1 MKKRADINMG
11 MPEGWRFLNGAWRYR
26 VPVAVR
32 HLWDNRQTFTLG
44 KSLSEAWGEWT
55 KRVDVSGD
63 VHTVGQLLDRYAME
77 GMTENAPK
85 TKTDKLYYIKEL
97 KGVFGKQPIAH
108 IQPKDVYGYYNAR
121 TAKVAAKREIA
132 LLRHAFT
139 MAVQWGLINAHP
151 FKWELELKGEKPRTH
166 VVTQAD
172 IDACL
177 SLKPLRD
184 GNDATLMLQAYIEL
198 KLILG
203 LRRGDMLRLGEGNWT
218 KDGLLVKVSKT
229 GKEMIYSRTD
239 ALEAAWQKV
248 KACRHA
254 DIAPTLFCTRRG
266 QSYLNEAKGT
276 AHAFNSIWQ
285 RYMARVVKET
295 GIERFHEH
303 DLRSVTATGA
313 KTADHARKLMAHAT
327 ESTTRRVYLRGP
339 EKVEPL
345 K

>member
-11 MPEGWRFLNGAWRYR
+11 MPEGWRWLNGAWRYR

-151 FKWELELKGEKPRTH
+151 FKWELELKGEKPRTRL
-166 VVTQAD
+166 VTQD
-172 IDACL
+172 EIVVVL
-177 SLKPLRD
+177 SLEPTRD
-184 GNDATLMLQAYIEL
+184 GNEATPMLQAYIRL
-198 KLILG
+198 KLMLG
-203 LRRGDMLRLGEGNWT
+203 LRRGDMLRLGDANWT
-218 KDGLLVKVSKT
+218 DKGLLVPINKT
-229 GKEMIYSRTD
+229 GDEVIYTRTD
-239 ALEAAWQKV
+239 ALEQAWAAA

-254 DIAPTLFCTRRG
+254 AIAPWLFCTRRG
-266 QSYLNEAKGT
+266 KPYLDEAKGT

-285 RYMARVVKET
+285 RFMARVEKAGV
-295 GIERFHEH
+295 ERFHEH
-303 DLRSVTATGA
+303 DLRAVVASNAESLE
-313 KTADHARKLMAHAT
+313 HARQLMTHSSAN
-327 ESTTRRVYLRGP
+327 TTNRIYRRGP
-339 EKVEPL
+339 EKVSPL